1 MNQWSIGS
9 GHVISTRLNQ
19 WTNTQ
24 IKPKMHEQHKTLCN
38 EYKNATLLEEVVL
51 IMQLSGVCGIP

>member
-1 MNQWSIGS
+1 MDKHTNQ
-9 GHVISTRLNQ
+9 
-19 WTNTQ
+19 Q

-51 IMQLSGVCGIP
+51 VM